1 MRSRSFRGLSQQGFH
16 RLHYTEWGEP
26 DAPVVMCVHGL
37 TQTARSFDRL
47 AEALAADRRVIC
59 LDVVGRGRSGW
70 LADPSGY
77 DFPQYL
83 ADVNALVA
91 RLGVDRIDFVGTS
104 MGGIIG
110 MLLAA
115 MPNAPLRKLVVNDVG
130 PFIPKAALEWIR
142 DYVGTDPV
150 FPDLAALEAYLRQI
164 WAPFGKLA
172 DSEWAHLA
180 ETSAR
185 KTDDGSFA
193 LAYDPAIAVPM
204 KASPATDVDL
214 WPVWDAITCDTL
226 VVRGG
231 QSLLL
236 PAAIALEMTARG
248 PGAALVEIP
257 DVGHAPTIS
266 RAPEIEPVV
275 AFLRK

>member
-1 MRSRSFRGLSQQGFH
+1 MRSRSFRGLSQSGFH

-26 DAPVVMCVHGL
+26 DAPVVLCVHGL

-47 AEALAADRRVIC
+47 AETLSADRRVIC
-59 LDVVGRGRSGW
+59 LDVVGRGQSGR

-91 RLGVDRIDFVGTS
+91 RLGMESLDFVGTS
-104 MGGIIG
+104 MGGIMG

-115 MPNAPLRKLVVNDVG
+115 MPDTPIGKLVVNDVG

-142 DYVGTDPV
+142 DYVGTDPE
-150 FPDLAALEAYLRQI
+150 FPDLRALEAYLRQI
-164 WAPFGKLA
+164 WAPFGPLD

-185 KTDDGSFA
+185 KADNGSYA

-204 KASPATDVDL
+204 KASPMADVNL
-214 WPVWDAITCDTL
+214 WPVWEVIACETL
-226 VVRGG
+226 VVRGA

-236 PAAIALEMTARG
+236 PAETAREMTERG
-248 PGAALVEIP
+248 PRAELIEIT
-257 DVGHAPTIS
+257 DVGHAPTFS
-266 RAPEIEPVV
+266 RAVEIEPVV

>member
-1 MRSRSFRGLSQQGFH
+1 MRSRSFRGLSQSGFH

-26 DAPVVMCVHGL
+26 DAPVVLCVHGL
-37 TQTARSFDRL
+37 TQTARSFDRM
-47 AEALAADRRVIC
+47 AETLAADRRVIC

-91 RLGVDRIDFVGTS
+91 RLGVDSVDFVGTS

-115 MPNAPLRKLVVNDVG
+115 MPNTPLRKLVVNDVG
-130 PFIPKAALEWIR
+130 PFIPQAALEWIR

-150 FPDLAALEAYLRQI
+150 FPDLVALENYLRQI
-164 WAPFGKLA
+164 WAPFGALD

-185 KTDDGSFA
+185 KAEDGSFV

-204 KASPATDVDL
+204 KARPVTDVNL
-214 WPVWDAITCDTL
+214 
-226 VVRGG
+226 
-231 QSLLL
+231 
-236 PAAIALEMTARG
+236 
-248 PGAALVEIP
+248 
-257 DVGHAPTIS
+257 
-266 RAPEIEPVV
+266 
-275 AFLRK
+275 

>member
-1 MRSRSFRGLSQQGFH
+1 MRSRSFRGLSQSGFH

-26 DAPVVMCVHGL
+26 DAPVVLCVHGL

-47 AEALAADRRVIC
+47 AETLAADRRVIC

-83 ADVNALVA
+83 ADVNALLA

-115 MPNAPLRKLVVNDVG
+115 LPDTPIRKLVVNDVG

-142 DYVGTDPV
+142 DYVGTDPE
-150 FPDLAALEAYLRQI
+150 FPDLASLEAYLRQI
-164 WAPFGKLA
+164 WAPFGNL
-172 DSEWAHLA
+172 DDGEWAHLA

-185 KTDDGSFA
+185 RADNGSFA

-204 KASPATDVDL
+204 KASPVTDVNL
-214 WPVWDAITCDTL
+214 WPVWDEIACDTL
-226 VVRGG
+226 LVRGA

-236 PAAIALEMTARG
+236 PGDTAREMTGRG
-248 PGAALVEIP
+248 PCAELIEIA
-257 DVGHAPTIS
+257 DVGHAPTFS
-266 RAPEIEPVV
+266 RAVEIEPVAV
-275 AFLRK
+275 FLRK